1 MKHLRIICAVIFFTT
16 NILYLSESSEQKIM
30 TTEENQML
38 GSFLLGVLRT
48 NFINS
53 SENWN
58 FFKQL
63 ANPTRTYVSS
73 DLAGTIFQRLDPEVK
88 KIVKDFV
95 QYYQDKERLACE
107 VEWQKK
113 ENAIIAKA
121 QEVFKERQ
129 NKEREVYEASLRE
142 KERVIIAKAQET
154 FKIEW
159 DKYRM
164 AYEDKLKKEQETIFA
179 EQQKKHQDEIQA
191 LKASHEQTLWLES
204 EIASEI
210 EDYSG
215 IYDSMEDIFAD
226 L

>member
-121 QEVFKERQ
+121 QEVF
-129 NKEREVYEASLRE
+129 
-142 KERVIIAKAQET
+142 
-154 FKIEW
+154 
-159 DKYRM
+159 
-164 AYEDKLKKEQETIFA
+164 A

-204 EIASEI
+204 EIASGI
-210 EDYSG
+210 ENYSG
-215 IYDSMEDIFAD
+215 IHDSMEDIFAD